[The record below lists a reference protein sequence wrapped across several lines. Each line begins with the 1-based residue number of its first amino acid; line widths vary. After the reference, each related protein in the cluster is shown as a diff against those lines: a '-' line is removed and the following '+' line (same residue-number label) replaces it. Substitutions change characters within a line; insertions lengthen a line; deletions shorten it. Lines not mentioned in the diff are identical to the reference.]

1 MPLNLL
7 LIGHLVRVGL
17 SMRSKPTPHVHLRGG
32 SMDSR
37 QAAEQCFNPR
47 SVCWHRCQQRRP
59 RPCAPNCYSTYSP
72 SELVQ
77 GRRISALCFY
87 NWRIDEGSLQ
97 VGCYMSVT
105 KGVLCL
111 STMWLKLQSCGIWPA
126 APVFRWR
133 FYIPKRSYKLWERLY
148 TRKVSLTMCSHCSIL
163 LGSGW
168 LSGPA
173 AIVLLWRNMTS
184 PYDDVMSYDT
194 PGRGWWRHYLIG

>member
-111 STMWLKLQSCGIWPA
+111 STMWLKLQSCGIPTNCESDYIRGRLAWQCVVIV
-126 APVFRWR
+126 VFFWDQVDYPDQR
-133 FYIPKRSYKLWERLY
+133 P
-148 TRKVSLTMCSHCSIL
+148 
-163 LGSGW
+163 
-168 LSGPA
+168 
-173 AIVLLWRNMTS
+173 
-184 PYDDVMSYDT
+184 
-194 PGRGWWRHYLIG
+194 